1 MNILETET
9 STKKLMIYLAI
20 LLSILLSFI
29 YIFVFDPSSIT
40 QNIKDLIKNIIPNI
54 IGVLIS
60 FLTLYYFFAKQGI
73 TLEIRMLNNKE
84 TYDIVTI
91 HENSVAGD
99 VLKICYRFLI
109 NTENSELH
117 IKDEKLISL
126 KDTIKAKIKK
136 RRELLRRFNCQKG
149 RLDSFIADI
158 YNPKMDDD
166 FNRLSKIIC
175 SKDTIQ
181 QKIESI
187 YSLID
192 QIQVELR
199 IILENKLEN
208 IS

>member
-1 MNILETET
+1 
-9 STKKLMIYLAI
+9 MIYLAI

-29 YIFVFDPSSIT
+29 YIFVFEPSSKI
-40 QNIKDLIKNIIPNI
+40 QNIKDLIKNIIPSI

-60 FLTLYYFFAKQGI
+60 FLTLYYFFSKQGI

-84 TYDIVTI
+84 TYDIVKI

-99 VLKICYRFLI
+99 VLKICYKFLTNI
-109 NTENSELH
+109 ESTELN
-117 IKDEKLISL
+117 IKDDNLISL
-126 KDTIKAKIKK
+126 KETIKAKIKK

-149 RLDSFIADI
+149 RLDSFISDI

-166 FNRLSKIIC
+166 FKRLSKIIC
-175 SKDTIQ
+175 SKDTIP